1 MILRR
6 IKQLFGASTAD
17 VLTMPD
23 VGGAGIAPRPL
34 SIYLPP
40 FRDPD
45 EEHALL
51 IALDGQTMPG
61 WRLGETLAE
70 LSLKEQIMP
79 TIIVAVPASTHR
91 LDEYGLAGEVDYRG
105 RGAKAAAFQAF
116 LLGTVLP
123 RVRQRLVVT
132 SNPARTGIF
141 GASMGG
147 LCAFDAAWNRPDV
160 FGVAGVFSGAL
171 WWRGDNTDAVAQQA
185 SRILHRRVRASA
197 RKPPL
202 RLWFQAGTKD
212 ETADRDGNGVI
223 DAIQDTTELMDA
235 LATRG
240 YRRGTDMHYEE
251 VRGGEHNEATWARA
265 LPEFLRWALPRR

>member
-1 MILRR
+1 
-6 IKQLFGASTAD
+6 
-17 VLTMPD
+17 MPA

-34 SIYLPP
+34 TIYLPP

-91 LDEYGLAGEVDYRG
+91 LDEYGLADEVDYRG
-105 RGAKAAAFQAF
+105 RGAKAAAFQAY
-116 LLGTVLP
+116 LLETVLP

-147 LCAFDAAWNRPDV
+147 LCAFDTAWNRPDV

-171 WWRGDNTDAVAQQA
+171 WWRSDNSTPDAQQT
-185 SRILHRRVRASA
+185 SRILHRRVRASRRGPA
-197 RKPPL
+197 L

-212 ETADRDGNGVI
+212 ETDDRDGNGVI

-235 LATRG
+235 LSTRG
-240 YRRGTDMHYEE
+240 YRRGADMHYEE
-251 VRGGEHNEATWARA
+251 VKGGEHNEATWARA
-265 LPEFLRWALPRR
+265 LPDFLRWALPRR